1 MEKKETCNSMLNFTV
16 GPVLLSP
23 EVMEVGAEQ
32 VPYFRTPE
40 FSAIMKE
47 NERLVKKF
55 AHLDESGRVVFLTA
69 SGTGAMEATVMNVLS
84 EKDKVLVI
92 NGGSFGHR
100 FVQLCQI
107 HNVPYTEIIPEW
119 GYDITDEQLE
129 AYNHQG
135 YTALLVNID
144 ETSTGVL
151 YDIDRLT
158 RFCQE
163 NNSLLI
169 VDAISSFLADPLD
182 MHRSHIDVMIAG
194 SQKALACPPG
204 ISLVAMSE
212 KAVQRV
218 ENHQVKSMYFDLK
231 DALKNAE
238 RGQTPFTPAV
248 GILLQIHAR
257 LKKLDAEG
265 GDEAIVKKTAEL
277 ARNFR
282 VSIKEL
288 PFEIVS
294 HSLSNAVTPIHP
306 TTAKAYDIFTVLKDE
321 YQIWICPNGG
331 DLKDKVFRV
340 GHLGALSLEDNKTL
354 IDAFKDMQKRG
365 LL

>member
-1 MEKKETCNSMLNFTV
+1 MLNFTV
-16 GPVLLSP
+16 GPVMLSQ
-23 EVMEVGAEQ
+23 EVMETGAQQ
-32 VPYFRTPE
+32 VPYFRTSE
-40 FSAIMKE
+40 FSAVMKG

-55 AHLDESGRVVFLTA
+55 AHLDDKGKVVFLTA

-84 EKDKVLVI
+84 HQDKVLVI

-107 HNVPYTEIIPEW
+107 HHVPCTEILPEW
-119 GYDITDEQLE
+119 GHDITDEQLA
-129 AYNHQG
+129 AYDGQG

-151 YDIDRLT
+151 YNIDRLT
-158 RFCQE
+158 RFCQA
-163 NNSLLI
+163 NHALLI

-182 MHRSHIDVMIAG
+182 MTRSHIDVMIAG

-204 ISLVAMSE
+204 VSLVALSE
-212 KAVQRV
+212 RALRRV
-218 ENHQVKSMYFDLK
+218 EDNNVESMYFDLK
-231 DALKNAE
+231 DALRNAE

-248 GILLQIHAR
+248 GVLLQINAR
-257 LKKLDAEG
+257 LRKIDEDG
-265 GDEAIVKKTAEL
+265 GDAALVRKTSEL
-277 ARNFR
+277 AANFR
-282 VSIKEL
+282 NSIQDM

-294 HSLSNAVTPIHP
+294 HSLSNAVTPLHP
-306 TTAKAYDIFTVLKDE
+306 TTAKAYDIFTTLKDE
-321 YQIWICPNGG
+321 YNIWVCPNGG

-340 GHLGALSLEDNKTL
+340 GHLGALTIEDNQTL
-354 IDAFKDMQKRG
+354 IRALKDMQKRG